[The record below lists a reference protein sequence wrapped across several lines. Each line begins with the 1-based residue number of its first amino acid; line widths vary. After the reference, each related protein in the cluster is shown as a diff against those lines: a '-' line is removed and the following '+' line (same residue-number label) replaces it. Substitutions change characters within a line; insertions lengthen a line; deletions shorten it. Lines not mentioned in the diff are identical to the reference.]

1 LPTLNAIAP
10 DDAMIMI
17 MMMLDFRIAP
27 APRPNPNH
35 EGLPFHPV
43 SFCDRLS
50 SRQG

>member
-1 LPTLNAIAP
+1 
-10 DDAMIMI
+10 MI

-27 APRPNPNH
+27 APCPRPNPDD